1 MREGLESCLELTRA
15 SAEVHV
21 CDCGDV
27 WRRKVLGG
35 QQRRAGARA
44 FCGEE
49 RRGERDVGW
58 VGL

>member
-15 SAEVHV
+15 SAEVHL
-21 CDCGDV
+21 CDCGVV
-27 WRRKVLGG
+27 WRRKVLGDWS
-35 QQRRAGARA
+35 QRAGARA

-49 RRGERDVGW
+49 RDVGW